1 MAEKKKKQSADAER
15 EKLLRAAYD
24 HTKLTPLHYGEKK
37 YDGTPLRG
45 HPGARVKDFWG
56 KLKYDRSAIGTP
68 VDPKVYEPLYPGA
81 HRLTRRA
88 HDASHPAIGYY
99 GEPDLSALEFKD
111 RAEFMTPR
119 FDDVDESGFYYP
131 ERQFVPGM
139 QRTPE
144 LRSEEFY
151 PPPTINPKEQF
162 EMGVIHRL
170 LKLLEKDK
178 KK

>member
-1 MAEKKKKQSADAER
+1 MTEKKKKQSADAER
-15 EKLLRAAYD
+15 EELLRAAYD
-24 HTKLTPLHYGEKK
+24 HTKLAPLYHGKK
-37 YDGTPLRG
+37 QYDGTPLRG

-56 KLKYDRSAIGTP
+56 KYKYDRSAIGTP
-68 VDPKVYEPLYPGA
+68 VDPKIYGPGYPGPS
-81 HRLTRRA
+81 RLTRLPY
-88 HDASHPAIGYY
+88 DANHPAIGYD
-99 GEPDLSALEFKD
+99 GEPDLRRLQFKD
-111 RAEFMTPR
+111 RARYMLDGYNDINE
-119 FDDVDESGFYYP
+119 DGYYYP

-151 PPPTINPKEQF
+151 PAPTISPKEQF

-170 LKLLEKDK
+170 LKMLEKDK

>member
-1 MAEKKKKQSADAER
+1 MAEKKKKKSADAER
-15 EKLLRAAYD
+15 EELLRAAYD
-24 HTKLTPLHYGEKK
+24 HAKLAPLHYGKK
-37 YDGTPLRG
+37 QYDGTPLRG

-68 VDPKVYEPLYPGA
+68 VDPKIYEPQYPG
-81 HRLTRRA
+81 RI
-88 HDASHPAIGYY
+88 HDAYHPAIGYY

-111 RAEFMTPR
+111 RARYMLEGYN
-119 FDDVDESGFYYP
+119 DIDETGYYYP

-151 PPPTINPKEQF
+151 PPPTTSPKEQF

>member
-15 EKLLRAAYD
+15 EELLRAAYD
-24 HTKLTPLHYGEKK
+24 HAKLAPLYHGERS

-45 HPGARVKDFWG
+45 HPGTRAKDFFG
-56 KLKYDRSAIGTP
+56 KLKHDRSAIGTP
-68 VDPKVYEPLYPGA
+68 VDPKVYGSGYPGPS
-81 HRLTRRA
+81 RSRVMS

-99 GEPDLSALEFKD
+99 GEPDLRGLNFKD

-119 FDDVDESGFYYP
+119 FDDVDESGYYYP

-151 PPPTINPKEQF
+151 PSPTISPKEQF

-170 LKLLEKDK
+170 LKMLEKDK